1 MVESMTSEI
10 KAVDLKL
17 VGDLFGDGYVMDF
30 TNRTYQEFFRDEVGI
45 DIYNDAYLIDNG
57 NSKGK
62 RLRAFMQKGQKGAI
76 VKALHGL
83 WEYRVVFMAGQD
95 DHVPQGRDRL
105 SALLEQLGGKPIPG
119 PAAQSSEPSAPV
131 RNGPSEAIQ
140 ADLESEFMALHG
152 MDDAAQARGYA
163 FEKFLK
169 RWFDVWGLEPRQAF
183 KLVGEQIDGSFLHAN
198 TLYFLEA
205 KWRNAQTGAAD
216 LRSFQELVG
225 QHFEG
230 ARGLFVS
237 YSGFTPDGLHAF
249 IARRIVMMDGM
260 DIVEALRRRIS
271 IEKIV
276 SKKLRIAIEER
287 RPNVSVREL
296 FP

>member
-1 MVESMTSEI
+1 
-10 KAVDLKL
+10 
-17 VGDLFGDGYVMDF
+17 
-30 TNRTYQEFFRDEVGI
+30 
-45 DIYNDAYLIDNG
+45 
-57 NSKGK
+57 
-62 RLRAFMQKGQKGAI
+62 
-76 VKALHGL
+76 
-83 WEYRVVFMAGQD
+83 
-95 DHVPQGRDRL
+95 
-105 SALLEQLGGKPIPG
+105 
-119 PAAQSSEPSAPV
+119 
-131 RNGPSEAIQ
+131 
-140 ADLESEFMALHG
+140 MALHG

-169 RWFDVWGLEPRQAF
+169 RWFDAWGLEPRQAF
-183 KLVGEQIDGSFLHAN
+183 KLVGEQIDGSFLHGN
-198 TLYFLEA
+198 TVYFLEA

-237 YSGFTPDGLHAF
+237 YSGFTPDGLQAF
-249 IARRIVMMDGM
+249 VARRIVMMDGM

-271 IEKIV
+271 LEKIV
-276 SKKLRIAIEER
+276 AKKLRIAIEER